1 MRPPP
6 ACQTQPCKVL
16 PRPQRPPVALGV
28 ERWLRFGNPTL
39 QLGTIASFTVPASRA
54 PSASSSHATKIYR
67 LKNASGPTAS
77 GGSETT
83 D

>member
-1 MRPPP
+1 
-6 ACQTQPCKVL
+6 
-16 PRPQRPPVALGV
+16 
-28 ERWLRFGNPTL
+28 LRFGNPTL